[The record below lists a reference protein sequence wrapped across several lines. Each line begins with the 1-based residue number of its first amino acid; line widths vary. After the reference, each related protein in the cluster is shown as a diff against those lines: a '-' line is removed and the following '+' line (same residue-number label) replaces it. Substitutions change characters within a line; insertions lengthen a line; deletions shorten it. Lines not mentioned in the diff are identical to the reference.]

1 MVKKGSITVFL
12 TLMLSLILSLICTSI
27 ESVRMAAAR
36 TQILSGVD
44 VGLYSLFGQY
54 DRTVLRDFDLF
65 LVDGSCGGGTLK
77 MANIYQ
83 NMESYIKPVLKQN
96 SQKLSIQQGG
106 FTGYRLIT
114 DEDGE
119 VFYHQVIQY
128 MKDTLGGQG
137 AQLLISKMQE
147 RETQTRTAKEKGS
160 ELESGSALKSYES
173 EMDRAAQD
181 SRQMEEAQ
189 KAAAE
194 AANQGDGDFVQE
206 ETLPVQSSKP
216 VVNPITTIKRIMDM
230 GILELVIPSGSSVS
244 GRTLEKNTLL
254 SARTLQTG
262 MSLPDTVEKDTSYT
276 SSLLYQEYLMQK
288 LGNFM
293 DPSQYGLSYQ
303 IEYILA
309 GKYSDRDN
317 LASIA
322 EELLLIREGVNLTSL
337 MADSSKRAQA
347 AALALAIASAFLVP
361 PASGVIE
368 SALILC
374 WSFAESV
381 LDVRELFSGG
391 KVPLVKSSAGW
402 QLSLENLPY
411 LLQEMDSARKNDQS
425 GLSYED
431 YLQIL
436 LLAKGK
442 SDKIMR
448 GMDMIE
454 ASIRGQTGRSDFRL
468 DSGLVAI
475 EVSLDVKA
483 NKRKTFTVTRQYSYD

>member
-1 MVKKGSITVFL
+1 
-12 TLMLSLILSLICTSI
+12 
-27 ESVRMAAAR
+27 
-36 TQILSGVD
+36 
-44 VGLYSLFGQY
+44 
-54 DRTVLRDFDLF
+54 
-65 LVDGSCGGGTLK
+65 
-77 MANIYQ
+77 
-83 NMESYIKPVLKQN
+83 
-96 SQKLSIQQGG
+96 
-106 FTGYRLIT
+106 
-114 DEDGE
+114 
-119 VFYHQVIQY
+119 
-128 MKDTLGGQG
+128 
-137 AQLLISKMQE
+137 
-147 RETQTRTAKEKGS
+147 
-160 ELESGSALKSYES
+160 
-173 EMDRAAQD
+173 
-181 SRQMEEAQ
+181 
-189 KAAAE
+189 
-194 AANQGDGDFVQE
+194 
-206 ETLPVQSSKP
+206 
-216 VVNPITTIKRIMDM
+216 
-230 GILELVIPSGSSVS
+230 
-244 GRTLEKNTLL
+244 
-254 SARTLQTG
+254 
-262 MSLPDTVEKDTSYT
+262 
-276 SSLLYQEYLMQK
+276 MQK

>member
-1 MVKKGSITVFL
+1 
-12 TLMLSLILSLICTSI
+12 
-27 ESVRMAAAR
+27 
-36 TQILSGVD
+36 
-44 VGLYSLFGQY
+44 
-54 DRTVLRDFDLF
+54 
-65 LVDGSCGGGTLK
+65 
-77 MANIYQ
+77 
-83 NMESYIKPVLKQN
+83 MESYIKPILKEN

-119 VFYHQVIQY
+119 VFYHQVVQY

-137 AQLLISKMQE
+137 AQLLISKMQD
-147 RETQTRTAKEKGS
+147 RQKQTQTAEEKGK
-160 ELESGSALKSYES
+160 ELESGSTLESYES

-181 SRQMEEAQ
+181 SRQLEEAQ
-189 KAAAE
+189 KESADGGAE
-194 AANQGDGDFVQE
+194 DFVQE
-206 ETLPVQSSKP
+206 ETQPVQTSKP

-230 GILELVIPSGSSVS
+230 GILELVIPSETSLSGS
-244 GRTLEKNTLL
+244 TLEKKTLL
-254 SARTLQTG
+254 SGRTLQTG
-262 MSLPDTVEKDTSYT
+262 MALADTVEKDTSYT

-293 DPSQYGLSYQ
+293 EPSKYGLAYQ

-309 GKYSDRDN
+309 GKNSDREN
-317 LASIA
+317 LASVA
-322 EELLLIREGVNLTSL
+322 EELLLIREGVNLTCL
-337 MADSSKRAQA
+337 LADSAKRAEA

-361 PASGVIE
+361 PVSGVIE

-391 KVPLVKSSAGW
+391 KVPLVKSSASW

-411 LLQEMDSARKNDQS
+411 LLQEMDSSRKNDQD

-431 YLQIL
+431 YLQVL
-436 LLAKGK
+436 LLTKGK

-454 ASIRGQTGRSDFRL
+454 TSIRGQTGRSDFRL
-468 DSGLVAI
+468 DSGIVSV